1 MRFLWRL
8 LAAFCITTSVLLLFT
23 TRLAFAQSI
32 AIVNEQSLPRLSKDG
47 QVTQK
52 RSLTLS
58 PEAVNLQDCVDDQQI
73 RFTLQMVGFEA
84 NAIVQAWASNS
95 GQDCKQE
102 TARGGGVQT
111 CWRAYPTDIPLQT
124 TIDVNIPVRN
134 IMQGAPPFT
143 ASKPDNTVN
152 ACGKVN
158 LSTISVQFLYFAPG
172 NTSVAAQAKTIGITV
187 DTVGPKPPSG
197 LTALPGNTRIQV
209 QWTNISGGDPDSST
223 GGGLTE
229 LTGVKVYCDPA
240 GGATT
245 TTVQNPPTCTQELI
259 DGSLDDSGDA
269 AIDGSLTAEVCVDG
283 GTSQQTTGGECSS
296 ANFVSADGSPIFPTA
311 DFNAKYECGSITGN
325 TGTTVVA
332 SSIGK
337 NPLVNGTLYAVAV
350 AATDKFGNVGELS
363 PVTCSKPE
371 VTTDFWDDYKKAGGD
386 AGGGCATSSE
396 SGTPPLGSMAILG
409 VVGLAIAKSIERR
422 RRRSDKGETR

>member
-8 LAAFCITTSVLLLFT
+8 LAAFFVITAALCYSDI
-23 TRLAFAQSI
+23 AHAQSI
-32 AIVNEQSLPRLSKDG
+32 AIVNEASLPRLDKAG
-47 QVTQK
+47 QVVQK

-73 RFTLQMVGFEA
+73 RFTLQMAGFEV
-84 NAIVQAWASNS
+84 NAVVQAWASNS
-95 GQDCKQE
+95 GADCKVE
-102 TARGGGVQT
+102 TARSGGVQT

-134 IMQGAPPFT
+134 IMQGAPPFS
-143 ASKPDNTVN
+143 AQKPDNSPA
-152 ACGKVN
+152 ACGQVN
-158 LSTISVQFLYFAPG
+158 LSTISVHFLYFAAG
-172 NTSVAAQAKTIGITV
+172 NTSLAAQAKTIGVTI

-209 QWTNISGGDPDSST
+209 QWTNISGGNPDSST

-240 GGATT
+240 GAPVT
-245 TTVQNPPTCTQELI
+245 TTVQNPEKCTDELI
-259 DGSLDDSGDA
+259 DGSIDDSGDA

-283 GTSQQTTGGECSS
+283 GTTQQTSS
-296 ANFVSADGSPIFPTA
+296 AGCASPNFVKSDGTALFPTA

-332 SSIGK
+332 SSVGK
-337 NPLVNGTLYAVAV
+337 NALANGTTYAVAV

-363 PVTCSKPE
+363 PVICAKPE
-371 VTTDFWDDYKKAGGD
+371 ITTDFWDDYKKAGGE
-386 AGGGCATSSE
+386 AGGGCAATSSE
-396 SGTPPLGSMAILG
+396 STTPIGSLAVLG
-409 VVGLAIAKSIERR
+409 VVGIVVAKSVKK
-422 RRRSDKGETR
+422 RRSKNKDANK